1 MSESENT
8 LNQLLVEMDG
18 FNTGKNHVIV
28 LGATN
33 RLDNLDKAILR
44 PGRFDRQINMTAPDI
59 KVPNFFSNLK

>member
-1 MSESENT
+1 
-8 LNQLLVEMDG
+8 MDG

-59 KVPNFFSNLK
+59 KVPNFIFQIRNRCLL

>member
-1 MSESENT
+1 
-8 LNQLLVEMDG
+8 MDG

-44 PGRFDRQINMTAPDI
+44 PGRFDRQINITAPDI
-59 KVPNFFSNLK
+59 KVPNFFQIRNSCLVWSLLTNSI